1 LARVAYEPQLKAFLL
16 FHISWHQTLSIIVH
30 KEACKEV
37 W

>member
-1 LARVAYEPQLKAFLL
+1 ML
-16 FHISWHQTLSIIVH
+16 FH